1 MSVNGNGHRLTATLQ
16 RRPQDLTSKE
26 WRDAI
31 SSAKAEN
38 VESAANSMDSIP
50 NSPSLSPI
58 LISFL
63 SSGSRR
69 LREASSVAL
78 AHIGLSGGGE
88 VLQKQCVL
96 EQLLRQIRKD
106 VDEEEKGAYFYAIY
120 HLLGV
125 IPPSQPL
132 LLELT
137 TYSYALS
144 SYGSVIDEL
153 TPIIPSVFEVLLYEI
168 FQKSDPRPLVKIVT
182 PLVRLLG
189 NLCASG
195 DTPSLSVLQE
205 PDLPAVLTTL
215 LSTNYLHLNSSHLLQ
230 KILAERTSNNSRQSV
245 KEAEYMCHVFV
256 REDGLTAVCLSDYE
270 YPTRVAHTLL
280 TKILEDFSAQVPRSE
295 WSGRKEVSGFN
306 GPLDVHLKKFQV
318 PEQADSMSRLQN
330 ELDETKIIL
339 HGTIESVLDRGEK
352 LDDLIQ
358 KSEGLSM
365 HSKAFYKSARKTN
378 SCCSSWG

>member
-137 TYSYALS
+137 TYCVHNLSLRSPVELFWVAYALS

-215 LSTNYLHLNSSHLLQ
+215 LSTNYLHL
-230 KILAERTSNNSRQSV
+230 V
-245 KEAEYMCHVFV
+245 KE
-256 REDGLTAVCLSDYE
+256 
-270 YPTRVAHTLL
+270 TLWFFGNL
-280 TKILEDFSAQVPRSE
+280 V
-295 WSGRKEVSGFN
+295 N
-306 GPLDVHLKKFQV
+306 N
-318 PEQADSMSRLQN
+318 DSVLIQEELI
-330 ELDETKIIL
+330 ELDLIDKMEYHVIQGVKKIMPF
-339 HGTIESVLDRGEK
+339 H
-352 LDDLIQ
+352 
-358 KSEGLSM
+358 
-365 HSKAFYKSARKTN
+365 
-378 SCCSSWG
+378 